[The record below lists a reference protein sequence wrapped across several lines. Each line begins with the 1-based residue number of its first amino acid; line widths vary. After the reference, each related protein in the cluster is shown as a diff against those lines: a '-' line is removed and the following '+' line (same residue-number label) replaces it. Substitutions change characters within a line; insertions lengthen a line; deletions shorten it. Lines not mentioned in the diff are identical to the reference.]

1 MSKTLT
7 IQIFIFTITCLVISN
22 LAYSQGAGGSGNNAW
37 IIPTIV
43 AILIIIFL
51 IILLAIVPIPLWIAA
66 RAAGVKVRIFKDL
79 VGMRLRRVSPLAV
92 INPQINATKA
102 GLELDL
108 EQMEAHYLA
117 RGDVRKVVNALIAA
131 DKAGIELHFER
142 ATAIDLAGRDV
153 FEAVQVS
160 VRPRVI
166 ETPRIS
172 AVALDGIQLVAVT
185 RVTVRAN
192 IERLVGGAGD
202 ETILA
207 RVGQGIV
214 SAIGSSETY
223 EDVLENPDVIS
234 QRVLAAG
241 LDTGTAYEILSID
254 IADIDVGENIGARLR
269 TEQADADLVV
279 AKARA
284 EERLAMAEAREQE
297 MKAKVQQMRA
307 KVVEA
312 EAQVPKSLAAAFR
325 AGNLTISR

>member
-1 MSKTLT
+1 MELG
-7 IQIFIFTITCLVISN
+7 
-22 LAYSQGAGGSGNNAW
+22 LA
-37 IIPTIV
+37 PIV
-43 AILIIIFL
+43 AILALLIIIFL

-79 VGMRLRRVSPLAV
+79 VGMRLRRVSPSA
-92 INPQINATKA
+92 IIIPQINATKA
-102 GLELDL
+102 GLKLNL
-108 EQMEAHYLA
+108 EALEAHVLA
-117 RGDVRKVVNALIAA
+117 RGNVRKVVNALIAA
-131 DKAGIELHFER
+131 DKAGIDLHFER

-234 QRVLAAG
+234 QRVLASG

-269 TEQADADLVV
+269 TEQAEADLVV

-312 EAQVPKSLAAAFR
+312 EAQVPKALAAAFR
-325 AGNLTISR
+325 VGNLALTR

>member
-1 MSKTLT
+1 MEVFNMELTLT
-7 IQIFIFTITCLVISN
+7 P
-22 LAYSQGAGGSGNNAW
+22 
-37 IIPTIV
+37 II
-43 AILIIIFL
+43 AILAIVIILIL
-51 IILLAIVPIPLWIAA
+51 IILLAVVPIPLWIAA
-66 RAAGVKVRIFKDL
+66 RFAGVKVRIRDII
-79 VGMRLRRVSPLAV
+79 GMRLRRVSPSAV

-102 GLELDL
+102 GLNLDL
-108 EQMEAHYLA
+108 GQLEAHYLA
-117 RGDVRKVVNALIAA
+117 RGNVPRVVNALIAA
-131 DKAGIELHFER
+131 DKAGIDLTFER
-142 ATAIDLAGRDV
+142 ATAIDLAGREV

-160 VRPRVI
+160 VNPRVI

-172 AVALDGIQLVAVT
+172 AVALDGIQLTAIA

-202 ETILA
+202 DTIIA

-214 SAIGSSETY
+214 SGIGSSETY

-234 QRVLAAG
+234 QRVLSEG

-269 TEQADADLVV
+269 TEQAEADLVV

-312 EAQVPKSLAAAFR
+312 EAEVPKSLAGAFR
-325 AGNLTISR
+325 SGNLTIERQ

>member
-1 MSKTLT
+1 MQLG
-7 IQIFIFTITCLVISN
+7 
-22 LAYSQGAGGSGNNAW
+22 LAPIVA
-37 IIPTIV
+37 IV
-43 AILIIIFL
+43 AILIVIFL

-79 VGMRLRRVSPLAV
+79 VGMRLRRVSPSAI

-102 GLELDL
+102 GLTLNLEEL
-108 EQMEAHYLA
+108 EAHYLA
-117 RGDVRKVVNALIAA
+117 RGSVPRVVNALIAA
-131 DKAGIELHFER
+131 DKARIDLPFER

-172 AVALDGIQLVAVT
+172 AVALDGIQLAVVT

-234 QRVLAAG
+234 QRVLSEG

-269 TEQADADLVV
+269 TEQAEADLIV

-297 MKAKVQQMRA
+297 MRAKVQQMRA

-312 EAQVPKSLAAAFR
+312 EAQVPKALAEAFR
-325 AGNLTISR
+325 VGYLTIPR

>member
-1 MSKTLT
+1 MEQLS
-7 IQIFIFTITCLVISN
+7 
-22 LAYSQGAGGSGNNAW
+22 LA
-37 IIPTIV
+37 PIV
-43 AILIIIFL
+43 AILAGVIIVIL

-79 VGMRLRRVSPLAV
+79 VGMRLRRVSPSAV

-102 GLELDL
+102 GLKLNL
-108 EQMEAHYLA
+108 EALEAHYLA
-117 RGDVRKVVNALIAA
+117 RGHVPRVVNALIAA
-131 DKAGIELHFER
+131 DKAGIDLAFER

-172 AVALDGIQLVAVT
+172 AVALDGIQLAT
-185 RVTVRAN
+185 IAKVTVRAN

-202 ETILA
+202 ETIIA

-234 QRVLAAG
+234 QRVLSEG
-241 LDTGTAYEILSID
+241 LDTGTAFEILSID
-254 IADIDVGENIGARLR
+254 IADINVGENIGARLR
-269 TEQADADLVV
+269 TEQAEADLVV
-279 AKARA
+279 AQARA
-284 EERLAMAEAREQE
+284 EERLAMAQAREQE

-312 EAQVPKSLAAAFR
+312 EAQVPKALATAFR
-325 AGNLTISR
+325 VGNLAITR

>member
-1 MSKTLT
+1 MEQLS
-7 IQIFIFTITCLVISN
+7 
-22 LAYSQGAGGSGNNAW
+22 LA
-37 IIPTIV
+37 PIV
-43 AILIIIFL
+43 AILAGVIIVIL
-51 IILLAIVPIPLWIAA
+51 IILVAIVPIPLWIAA

-79 VGMRLRRVSPLAV
+79 VGMRLRRVSPSAV

-102 GLELDL
+102 GLKLKL
-108 EQMEAHYLA
+108 EALEAHFLA
-117 RGDVRKVVNALIAA
+117 RGHVTRVVNALIAA
-131 DKAGIELHFER
+131 DKAGIDLTFER

-172 AVALDGIQLVAVT
+172 AVALDGIQLAAIAK
-185 RVTVRAN
+185 VTVRAN

-202 ETILA
+202 ETIIA

-234 QRVLAAG
+234 QRVLSEG
-241 LDTGTAYEILSID
+241 LDTGTAFEILSID
-254 IADIDVGENIGARLR
+254 IADINVGENIGARLR
-269 TEQADADLVV
+269 TEQAEADLVV
-279 AKARA
+279 AQARA
-284 EERLAMAEAREQE
+284 EERLAMAQAREQE

-312 EAQVPKSLAAAFR
+312 EAQVPKALAAAFR
-325 AGNLTISR
+325 AGNLALTR

>member
-1 MSKTLT
+1 MELG
-7 IQIFIFTITCLVISN
+7 
-22 LAYSQGAGGSGNNAW
+22 LAPIVA
-37 IIPTIV
+37 IV

-51 IILLAIVPIPLWIAA
+51 IVLLAIVPIPLWIAA

-79 VGMRLRRVSPLAV
+79 VGMRLRRVSPPAV

-102 GLELDL
+102 GLNLNL
-108 EQMEAHYLA
+108 EQLEAHYLA
-117 RGDVRKVVNALIAA
+117 RGNVSRVVNALIAA
-131 DKAGIELHFER
+131 DKAGIDLPFER

-207 RVGQGIV
+207 RIGQGIV

-234 QRVLAAG
+234 QRVLSEG

-269 TEQADADLVV
+269 TEQAEADLIV

-312 EAQVPKSLAAAFR
+312 ETQVPKALAEAFR
-325 AGNLTISR
+325 AGNLTIPR

>member
-1 MSKTLT
+1 MELS
-7 IQIFIFTITCLVISN
+7 
-22 LAYSQGAGGSGNNAW
+22 LAAIVG
-37 IIPTIV
+37 IV
-43 AILIIIFL
+43 AVLIIISL

-79 VGMRLRRVSPLAV
+79 VGMRLRRVSPSAV

-102 GLELDL
+102 GLKLKL
-108 EQMEAHYLA
+108 EALEAHFLA
-117 RGDVRKVVNALIAA
+117 RGHVPRVVNALIAA
-131 DKAGIELHFER
+131 DKAGIDLTFER

-172 AVALDGIQLVAVT
+172 AVALDGIQLASIAK
-185 RVTVRAN
+185 VTVRAN

-202 ETILA
+202 ETIIA

-234 QRVLAAG
+234 QRVLSEG
-241 LDTGTAYEILSID
+241 LDTGTAFEILSID
-254 IADIDVGENIGARLR
+254 IADINVGENIGARLR
-269 TEQADADLVV
+269 TEQAEADLVV
-279 AKARA
+279 AQARA
-284 EERLAMAEAREQE
+284 EERLAMAQAREQE

-312 EAQVPKSLAAAFR
+312 EAQVPKALAAAFR
-325 AGNLTISR
+325 AGNLALTR

>member
-1 MSKTLT
+1 MGDLTLT
-7 IQIFIFTITCLVISN
+7 LTLLVAGGIFIL
-22 LAYSQGAGGSGNNAW
+22 L
-37 IIPTIV
+37 
-43 AILIIIFL
+43 
-51 IILLAIVPIPLWIAA
+51 ILLLVIVPIPLWIAA
-66 RAAGVKVRIFKDL
+66 RAAGVKVRILKDL
-79 VGMRLRRVSPLAV
+79 VGMRLRKVSPPTV
-92 INPQINATKA
+92 IIPQINATKA
-102 GLELDL
+102 GLKLNL
-108 EQMEAHYLA
+108 EALEAHVLA
-117 RGDVRKVVNALIAA
+117 RGNVRNVVNALIAA
-131 DKAGIELHFER
+131 DKAGIDLHFER

-234 QRVLAAG
+234 QRVLASG

-269 TEQADADLVV
+269 TEQAEADLVV

-312 EAQVPKSLAAAFR
+312 EAQVPKSLAGAFR
-325 AGNLTISR
+325 AGNLTITR

>member
-1 MSKTLT
+1 MEQLS
-7 IQIFIFTITCLVISN
+7 
-22 LAYSQGAGGSGNNAW
+22 LA
-37 IIPTIV
+37 PIV
-43 AILIIIFL
+43 AILAGVIIVIL
-51 IILLAIVPIPLWIAA
+51 IILVAIVPIPLWIAA

-79 VGMRLRRVSPLAV
+79 VGMRLRRVSPSAV

-102 GLELDL
+102 GLKLKL
-108 EQMEAHYLA
+108 EALEAHFLA
-117 RGDVRKVVNALIAA
+117 RGHVPRVVNALIAA
-131 DKAGIELHFER
+131 DKAGIDLTFER

-172 AVALDGIQLVAVT
+172 AVALDGIQLAAIAK
-185 RVTVRAN
+185 VTVRAN

-202 ETILA
+202 ETIIA

-234 QRVLAAG
+234 QRVLSEG
-241 LDTGTAYEILSID
+241 LDTGTAFEILSID
-254 IADIDVGENIGARLR
+254 IADINVGENIGARLR
-269 TEQADADLVV
+269 TEQAEADLVV
-279 AKARA
+279 AQARA
-284 EERLAMAEAREQE
+284 EERLAMAQAREQE

-312 EAQVPKSLAAAFR
+312 EAQVPKALAAAFR
-325 AGNLTISR
+325 AGNLALTR

>member
-1 MSKTLT
+1 MELS
-7 IQIFIFTITCLVISN
+7 
-22 LAYSQGAGGSGNNAW
+22 LAAIVG
-37 IIPTIV
+37 IV
-43 AILIIIFL
+43 AVLIIISL
-51 IILLAIVPIPLWIAA
+51 IILVAIVPIPLWIAA

-79 VGMRLRRVSPLAV
+79 VGMRLRRVSPSAV

-102 GLELDL
+102 GLKLKL
-108 EQMEAHYLA
+108 EALEAHFLA
-117 RGDVRKVVNALIAA
+117 RGHVPRVVNALIAA
-131 DKAGIELHFER
+131 DKAGIDLTFER

-172 AVALDGIQLVAVT
+172 AVALDGIQLAAIAK
-185 RVTVRAN
+185 VTVRAN

-202 ETILA
+202 ETIIA

-234 QRVLAAG
+234 QRVLSEG
-241 LDTGTAYEILSID
+241 LDTGTAFEILSID
-254 IADIDVGENIGARLR
+254 IADINVGENIGARLR
-269 TEQADADLVV
+269 TEQAEADLVV
-279 AKARA
+279 AQARA
-284 EERLAMAEAREQE
+284 EERLAMAQAREQE
-297 MKAKVQQMRA
+297 KKAKVQQMRA

-312 EAQVPKSLAAAFR
+312 EAQVPKALAAAFR
-325 AGNLTISR
+325 AGNLALTR

>member
-1 MSKTLT
+1 MEVLNMEQLS
-7 IQIFIFTITCLVISN
+7 
-22 LAYSQGAGGSGNNAW
+22 LA
-37 IIPTIV
+37 PIV
-43 AILIIIFL
+43 AIVALLIIIFL

-66 RAAGVKVRIFKDL
+66 RVAGVKVRIFKDL
-79 VGMRLRRVSPLAV
+79 VGMRLRRVSPPAV

-102 GLELDL
+102 GLKLKL
-108 EQMEAHYLA
+108 EALEAHYLA
-117 RGDVRKVVNALIAA
+117 RGHVPRVVNALIAA
-131 DKAGIELHFER
+131 DKAGIDLPFER

-153 FEAVQVS
+153 FQAVQVS

-172 AVALDGIQLVAVT
+172 AVALDGIQLTAIA
-185 RVTVRAN
+185 RVTVRVN

-202 ETILA
+202 DTIIA

-234 QRVLAAG
+234 RKVLSEG

-269 TEQADADLVV
+269 AEQAEADLVV
-279 AKARA
+279 AQARA

-297 MKAKVQQMRA
+297 MKAKVQAMRA

-312 EAQVPKSLAAAFR
+312 EAQVPKALAAAFR
-325 AGNLTISR
+325 VGNLVITK

>member
-1 MSKTLT
+1 MEQLS
-7 IQIFIFTITCLVISN
+7 
-22 LAYSQGAGGSGNNAW
+22 LA
-37 IIPTIV
+37 PIV
-43 AILIIIFL
+43 AIVALLIIIFL
-51 IILLAIVPIPLWIAA
+51 IILLAVVPIPLWIAA

-79 VGMRLRRVSPLAV
+79 VGMRLRRVSPPGV

-102 GLELDL
+102 GLKLKL
-108 EQMEAHYLA
+108 EALEAHYLA
-117 RGDVRKVVNALIAA
+117 RGNVPRVVNALIAA
-131 DKAGIELHFER
+131 DKAGIDLPFER

-153 FEAVQVS
+153 FQAVQVS

-172 AVALDGIQLVAVT
+172 AVALDGIQLTTIA
-185 RVTVRAN
+185 RVTVRVN

-202 ETILA
+202 DTIIA

-223 EDVLENPDVIS
+223 EDVLENPDIIS
-234 QRVLAAG
+234 RKVLSEG

-269 TEQADADLVV
+269 AEQAEADLVV
-279 AKARA
+279 AQARA

-297 MKAKVQQMRA
+297 MKAKVQEMRA

-312 EAQVPKSLAAAFR
+312 EAQVPKALAAAFR
-325 AGNLTISR
+325 VGNLAITR

>member
-1 MSKTLT
+1 MQLG
-7 IQIFIFTITCLVISN
+7 
-22 LAYSQGAGGSGNNAW
+22 LAPIVA
-37 IIPTIV
+37 IV

-79 VGMRLRRVSPLAV
+79 VGMRLRRVSPTAV

-102 GLELDL
+102 GLNLKL
-108 EQMEAHYLA
+108 EQLEAHYLA
-117 RGDVRKVVNALIAA
+117 HGNVRNVVNALIAA
-131 DKAGIELHFER
+131 DKAGIDLPFER
-142 ATAIDLAGRDV
+142 ATAIDLAGRNV

-172 AVALDGIQLVAVT
+172 AVALDGIQLTAVT

-234 QRVLAAG
+234 QRVLSEG

-269 TEQADADLVV
+269 TEQAEADLVV
-279 AKARA
+279 ARARA

-297 MKAKVQQMRA
+297 MKAKVQEMRA

-312 EAQVPKSLAAAFR
+312 EAQVPKALAEAFR
-325 AGNLTISR
+325 AGNLTIPR

>member
-1 MSKTLT
+1 MEQLS
-7 IQIFIFTITCLVISN
+7 
-22 LAYSQGAGGSGNNAW
+22 LA
-37 IIPTIV
+37 PIV
-43 AILIIIFL
+43 AIVAVLIIIFL

-79 VGMRLRRVSPLAV
+79 IGMRLRRVSPSAV

-102 GLELDL
+102 GLKLNL
-108 EQMEAHYLA
+108 EALEAHYLA
-117 RGDVRKVVNALIAA
+117 RGHVPRVINALIAA
-131 DKAGIELHFER
+131 DKAGIDLTFER

-153 FEAVQVS
+153 FQAVQVS

-172 AVALDGIQLVAVT
+172 AVALDGIQLTAIAM
-185 RVTVRAN
+185 VTVRAN

-202 ETILA
+202 ETIIA

-234 QRVLAAG
+234 RKVLSEG

-269 TEQADADLVV
+269 TEQAEADLVV
-279 AKARA
+279 AQARA

-297 MKAKVQQMRA
+297 MKAKVQEMRA

-312 EAQVPKSLAAAFR
+312 EAQVPKALAAAFR
-325 AGNLTISR
+325 IGNLSITR